1 MPPGT
6 SIVIQVAP
14 KERAQ
19 AARAFKQGMKLKSE
33 GKLDQAYDKFD
44 RAAELNPYNVDYIT
58 AREFTRQQMVMQAL
72 QAGNK
77 AMAKNK
83 EIEAMADFRR
93 AVEYDPT
100 NDFAISG
107 CAIRCPRTCSRKAR
121 ACAWSSSPHPSI
133 SCRPTRITI
142 FTFAAMLG
150 RC

>member
-1 MPPGT
+1 
-6 SIVIQVAP
+6 
-14 KERAQ
+14 
-19 AARAFKQGMKLKSE
+19 MKLKSE
-33 GKLDQAYDKFD
+33 GKLDQAYDNVD

-58 AREFTRQQMVMQAL
+58 AREFTPPQMVRCRRYRPATR
-72 QAGNK
+72 

-100 NDFAISG
+100 NDFAIERLRQF
-107 CAIRCPRTCSRKAR
+107 AAR
-121 ACAWSSSPHPSI
+121 RHAAGRRAFAWWSSPPPSI

-142 FTFAAMLG
+142 FTFAAMRE